1 MPLIDAGAL
10 RAFASSLLQ
19 ANGLAA
25 QHAREVADV
34 LVWADLRGVDSH
46 GVSRLP
52 LYVKWLRS
60 GEMNSRA
67 TLHVALQMPAL
78 QVIDAHEAP
87 GAVAMKA
94 AADTAARLARD
105 CGVGMVMVRGTT
117 HTGSLGYYTSSIA
130 SVGLVGLA
138 LSAWGPNM
146 FYNGAAAPGVSTGPL
161 SIAVPRRGGAPVV
174 FDMASSAIAFGR
186 LQEARAE
193 HRQLPPGVAA
203 DASGVA
209 TTDPHAAVAPLP
221 LGGAKGS
228 GLALM
233 IELVCSAMTGAA
245 ILAPALL
252 ASGTPA
258 RDRQNGM
265 VLAIDFSQVA
275 AGQAEDQ
282 VEALIGAIK
291 SLPPVPGSE
300 ILMPGERGALESAH
314 RSSAGI
320 PLDRRTARALA
331 DSAASMGIAV
341 PWK

>member
-19 ANGLAA
+19 ANGLLA
-25 QHAREVADV
+25 QHAHEVADV

-78 QVIDAHEAP
+78 QVLDAHEAP

-94 AADTAARLARD
+94 AANAATRLARD

-130 SVGLVGLA
+130 SEGLVGLA
-138 LSAWGPNM
+138 LSASGPNM
-146 FYNGAAAPGVSTGPL
+146 IYHGAAAPGVSTAPL

-209 TTDPHAAVAPLP
+209 TTDPDAAVAPLP

-258 RDRQNGM
+258 RHRQNGM

-275 AGQAEDQ
+275 AGQAEEQ

-291 SLPPVPGSE
+291 SLPPAAGSE
-300 ILMPGERGALESAH
+300 ILMPGERGALESAR

-320 PLDRRTARALA
+320 PLDSRTARALA